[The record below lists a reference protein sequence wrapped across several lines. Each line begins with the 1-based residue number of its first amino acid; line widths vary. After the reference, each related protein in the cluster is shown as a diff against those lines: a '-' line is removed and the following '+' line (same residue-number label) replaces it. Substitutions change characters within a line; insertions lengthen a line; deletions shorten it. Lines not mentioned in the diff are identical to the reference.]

1 MLTVQ
6 FNRDIS
12 DRIGALAGQFPA
24 LVLTGARQTGKT
36 TLLRELFAK
45 HSYVSLDLPSAAE
58 LAEQAPEQ
66 FLAEHP
72 APVLIDEV
80 QYAPALFRHLK
91 LAIDQKRHDNGA
103 FILTGSQKFVLM
115 REISD
120 SLAGRA
126 AILELETLSLNEI
139 SQQGSFPSR
148 IEELTAALVRG
159 GFPDLWRD
167 RSIDASAFYRSY
179 LTSYLERDVRQ
190 ILNVASLRD
199 FERFLRACAARSAQI
214 LDKAGLA
221 RDVGVSST
229 AVNDWLSVLEAS
241 NQVELLEPYF
251 ENLGKRLVKRP
262 KLYFSDTG
270 LLCYLLGQDET
281 SLPRSPYLGAIW
293 ETAVYAELRKKH
305 AREGERSTLWFYRDA
320 QQREVDFVVAQ
331 GNDLR
336 LFEVKWTENPERRD
350 ARGLE
355 AVADILREHSKRS
368 EVTASIVCRTPH
380 PSLLGDGTRVVDLKD
395 LATSPSR

>member
-1 MLTVQ
+1 
-6 FNRDIS
+6 
-12 DRIGALAGQFPA
+12 LARQFPA

-36 TLLRELFAK
+36 TLLRELFAG

-58 LAEQAPEQ
+58 LAERAPEQ

-72 APVLIDEV
+72 PPILIDEV
-80 QYAPALFRHLK
+80 QYAPRLFRHLK
-91 LAIDQKRHDNGA
+91 HAIDRDRHSNGN

-115 REISD
+115 KEISD
-120 SLAGRA
+120 SLAGRC
-126 AILELETLSLNEI
+126 AILELETLSMEELA
-139 SQQGSFPSR
+139 QHGAFPSHA
-148 IEELTAALVRG
+148 AALIHTMTRG

-167 RSIDASAFYRSY
+167 PNIDADAFYRAY

-241 NQVELLEPYF
+241 NQVQLLEPYF

-270 LLCYLLGQDET
+270 LLCYLLGQDEG
-281 SLPRSPYLGAIW
+281 SLPRSPYLGAVW
-293 ETAVYAELRKKH
+293 ETAVYAQLRKQ
-305 AREGERSTLWFYRDA
+305 RDRQGGPSTLWFYRDA
-320 QQREVDFVVAQ
+320 QQREVDFVVAR
-331 GNDLR
+331 GNTLS
-336 LFEVKWTENPERRD
+336 LLEVKWTENPEARD
-350 ARGLE
+350 AQTIE
-355 AVADILREHSKRS
+355 AVARTLRERGKRP
-368 EVTASIVCRTPH
+368 EVQASIVCRTPH
-380 PSLLGDGTRVVDLKD
+380 PTLVGDGTRVIDLKALGGEPPAD
-395 LATSPSR
+395 AFVLR